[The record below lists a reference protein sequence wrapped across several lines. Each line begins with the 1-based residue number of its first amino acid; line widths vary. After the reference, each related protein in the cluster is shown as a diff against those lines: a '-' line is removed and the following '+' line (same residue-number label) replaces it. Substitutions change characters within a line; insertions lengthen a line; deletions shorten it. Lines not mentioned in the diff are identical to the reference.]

1 MQKAVGVRFKCA
13 GKIYYFS
20 PRDLDIK
27 KGDKVIVETA
37 RGIEY
42 GSCVTGM
49 LELADKDIV
58 SPLKDVL
65 RVVTKEDEENH
76 KNNIKKAKEALKIC
90 HKKIEEHKIDMKLVS
105 AEYTFDN
112 NKLIFYFTS
121 DDRVDFRELV
131 KDLAAI
137 FKTRIELRQI
147 GVRDEAKVIGS
158 MGYCGRESCCSTF
171 LCDFTPVTI
180 KMAKDQS
187 FSLNPSK
194 ISGICGR
201 LMCCLAYE
209 QEAYEYAL
217 KKMPKPGSIVLT
229 DLGEGV
235 VSQISPLQEMLKVK
249 FENDEEITEE
259 HISLDRVIKR
269 KGFANSPKH
278 KNDED

>member
-1 MQKAVGVRFKCA
+1 MQKAIGVRFKCA
-13 GKIYYFS
+13 GKVYYFS
-20 PRDLDIK
+20 PKDLNIQ

-37 RGIEY
+37 RGIEF
-42 GSCVTGM
+42 GSCVTEVM
-49 LELADKDIV
+49 ELKDEEIV

-65 RVVTKEDEENH
+65 RVATQDDIETHREN
-76 KNNIKKAKEALKIC
+76 IVKAKEAMRIC
-90 HKKIEEHKIDMKLVS
+90 KEKVEDHDIDMKLVS
-105 AEYTFDN
+105 TEYTFDN

-121 DDRVDFRELV
+121 DQRVDFRELV
-131 KDLAAI
+131 KDLAAV

-147 GVRDEAKVIGS
+147 GVRDEAKAIGS

-171 LCDFTPVTI
+171 LCDFSPVTI

-209 QEAYEYAL
+209 QEAYEYSL
-217 KKMPKPGSIVLT
+217 KKMPKPGAVILT

-235 VSQISPLQEMLKVK
+235 VTQISPLQELLKVK
-249 FENDEEITEE
+249 FEKDDEITEE
-259 HISLDRVIKR
+259 LISVDRIIKNN
-269 KGFANSPKH
+269 GFANES
-278 KNDED
+278 NDGE

>member
-1 MQKAVGVRFKCA
+1 MQKAIGVRFKCA
-13 GKIYYFS
+13 GKVYYFS
-20 PRDLDIK
+20 PKDLNIQ

-37 RGIEY
+37 RGIEF
-42 GSCVTGM
+42 GSCVIEVM
-49 LELADKDIV
+49 ELKDEEIV

-65 RVVTKEDEENH
+65 RVATQDDIETHREN
-76 KNNIKKAKEALKIC
+76 IVKAKEAMKIC
-90 HKKIEEHKIDMKLVS
+90 KEKVEDHDIDMKLVS
-105 AEYTFDN
+105 TEYTFDN

-121 DDRVDFRELV
+121 DQRVDFRELV
-131 KDLAAI
+131 KDLAAV

-147 GVRDEAKVIGS
+147 GVRDEAKAIGS

-171 LCDFTPVTI
+171 LCDFSPVTI

-209 QEAYEYAL
+209 QEAYEYSL
-217 KKMPKPGSIVLT
+217 KKMPKPGSVILT

-235 VSQISPLQEMLKVK
+235 VTQISPLQELLKVK
-249 FENDEEITEE
+249 FEKDDEITEE
-259 HISLDRVIKR
+259 LISVDRIIKNN
-269 KGFANSPKH
+269 GFANES
-278 KNDED
+278 NDEE

>member
-1 MQKAVGVRFKCA
+1 MAKAIGVRFKCA
-13 GKIYYFS
+13 GKIYYFN
-20 PRDLDIK
+20 PNDLIINQ
-27 KGDKVIVETA
+27 GDKVIVETS

-42 GSCVTGM
+42 GSCVTE
-49 LELADKDIV
+49 ELDLDKEEII

-65 RVVTKEDEENH
+65 RVATEEDDNTHWENL
-76 KNNIKKAKEALKIC
+76 KKAKEAMKIC
-90 HKKIEEHKIDMKLVS
+90 KEKVSEHGIDMKIAS
-105 AEYTFDN
+105 TEYTFDN

-131 KDLAAI
+131 KDLASI

-147 GVRDEAKVIGS
+147 GVRDEAKMIGT

-171 LCDFTPVTI
+171 LCEFNPVTI

-209 QEAYEYAL
+209 QEAYEESLA
-217 KKMPKPGSIVLT
+217 KMPKPGSIVET
-229 DLGEGV
+229 ELGRGI
-235 VSQISPLQEMLKVK
+235 VSQISPLQELVKVK
-249 FENDEEITEE
+249 IEKDDEITEE
-259 HISLDRVIKR
+259 LISVDQIIK
-269 KGFANSPKH
+269 KDA
-278 KNDED
+278 KNKRFED

>member
-1 MQKAVGVRFKCA
+1 MNKAIGVRFKCA
-13 GKIYYFS
+13 GKVYYFS
-20 PRDLDIK
+20 PNGLDIK
-27 KGDKVIVETA
+27 RGNKVIVETS

-42 GSCVTGM
+42 GSCVTEILDADILK
-49 LELADKDIV
+49 LE
-58 SPLKDVL
+58 SPLKDVI
-65 RVVTKEDEENH
+65 RIASEEDNQTHWENL
-76 KNNIKKAKEALKIC
+76 KKAKEAEKIC
-90 HKKIEEHKIDMKLVS
+90 REKIEEHKIDMKLSS

-112 NKLIFYFTS
+112 NKLLFYFTS

-147 GVRDEAKVIGS
+147 GVRDEAKIIGT

-171 LCDFTPVTI
+171 LCDFNPVTI

-217 KKMPKPGSIVLT
+217 KKMPKIGTVVNTKFGPGTVAQ
-229 DLGEGV
+229 V
-235 VSQISPLQEMLKVK
+235 SPLQEMIKVK
-249 FENDEEITEE
+249 FVEDDEINIENIHLDDLITDEEI
-259 HISLDRVIKR
+259 DNNNQ
-269 KGFANSPKH
+269 F
-278 KNDED
+278 

>member
-1 MQKAVGVRFKCA
+1 MSKAVGVRFKCA
-13 GKIYYFS
+13 GKVYYFS
-20 PRDLDIK
+20 PNDLDIK
-27 KGDKVIVETA
+27 RGDKVIVETA

-42 GSCVTGM
+42 GSVVTELQD
-49 LELADKDIV
+49 LEDLDLT
-58 SPLKDVL
+58 SPLKDVI
-65 RVVTKEDEENH
+65 RIASEEDKMTHWENM
-76 KNNIKKAKEALKIC
+76 KKAKEAERICREKIQ
-90 HKKIEEHKIDMKLVS
+90 EHGIDMKLSS

-121 DDRVDFRELV
+121 DNRVDFRELV

-147 GVRDEAKVIGS
+147 GVRDEAKLIGT

-171 LCDFTPVTI
+171 LCDFSPVTI

-217 KKMPKPGSIVLT
+217 EKMPKIGT
-229 DLGEGV
+229 V
-235 VSQISPLQEMLKVK
+235 VDTEFGRGTVAQISPLQEMVKVK
-249 FENDEEITEE
+249 FVEDDEINIENI
-259 HISLDRVIKR
+259 HIDQIVRVK
-269 KGFANSPKH
+269 KDDNENH
-278 KNDED
+278 L